1 MLFLGYIE
9 KFYAFLQR
17 KSEFDKKSYD
27 EIRWKIEVLWYYILI
42 LDFGSRIV
50 ENSVAVVE

>member
-27 EIRWKIEVLWYYILI
+27 EIR
-42 LDFGSRIV
+42 
-50 ENSVAVVE
+50 

>member
-1 MLFLGYIE
+1 MKIIIKKICITVMLFLGYIE

-27 EIRWKIEVLWYYILI
+27 EIR
-42 LDFGSRIV
+42 
-50 ENSVAVVE
+50 